1 MANPKSLAV
10 TSWSAPPL
18 LITGGYK
25 TVQEEDQFIRS
36 FLGGSGF
43 IDCGGGAFPEQPEG
57 RSPEMDAVAAFVLSL
72 RPRPNPHLAKG
83 RPRGEIREA
92 AVRGKALFYSPRVR
106 CSRCHSGPHLTRWG
120 AAGKNKPAD
129 VGTGLRADVPSL
141 RNCWETALYLH
152 DGRSRTLRDVLTTH
166 NPDNKHGR
174 TRDLSEQDIT
184 DLVHFLLA
192 PTPKDK

>member
-1 MANPKSLAV
+1 MKHTNSKLH
-10 TSWSAPPL
+10 
-18 LITGGYK
+18 I
-25 TVQEEDQFIRS
+25 
-36 FLGGSGF
+36 
-43 IDCGGGAFPEQPEG
+43 
-57 RSPEMDAVAAFVLSL
+57 
-72 RPRPNPHLAKG
+72 
-83 RPRGEIREA
+83 
-92 AVRGKALFYSPRVR
+92 PRVR
-106 CSRCHSGPHLTRWG
+106 CSRCHSGPHLTRSG

-141 RNCWETALYLH
+141 RNCWETAPYLH